1 MSNTAEAS
9 ELSITVGLLG
19 ANHQITKLVGESL
32 GSPGQKSDLQFYNRL
47 DTSLQCVF
55 TAVAPIGYP
64 DKVKSLIQ
72 TCAET
77 DIHVMCVD
85 CETGITP
92 EIGEIMVV
100 MDLFVQYY
108 HIMPIA
114 IIGGITKK
122 NEWQKGNI
130 KTQLT
135 KFTEQTHLKG
145 MRILSL
151 EQRQDYE
158 QLKEILMEMG
168 KEIAETRAS
177 KSSELSNDKINE
189 PVKVLIDHVFPVKG
203 VGTVVLGLVKRGIVR
218 IGEMYDLAPV
228 QSKIILRSIQKFD
241 RDFKTAYIGDRV
253 GLALKGVKAANLD
266 RNTVFCSLNS
276 MEKTAEIKGTLNV
289 SPFFKPQHPSG
300 CISPEDTRNYHLIV
314 DLAISPV
321 KLLDGDNIAP
331 GKAGKLHL
339 KLDKPLVHD
348 KQGLRGILAE
358 FGPFQKKLRIVG
370 YFHQN

>member
-1 MSNTAEAS
+1 MSETAETS

-19 ANHQITKLVGESL
+19 SNHQITKLVGESL

-47 DTSLQCVF
+47 DTSLHCVF

-64 DKVKSLIQ
+64 DKLKSLIQ
-72 TCAET
+72 NCAET

-108 HIMPIA
+108 NTKPIA

-122 NEWQKGNI
+122 NEWQKENI
-130 KTQLT
+130 HKQLS

-145 MRILSL
+145 MKIISL
-151 EQRQDYE
+151 EQRSDYQ

-168 KEIAETRAS
+168 QEIADARKS
-177 KSSELSNDKINE
+177 KFSDDSTPES
-189 PVKVLIDHVFPVKG
+189 VKVLIDHVFPVKG
-203 VGTVVLGLVKRGIVR
+203 VGTVVLGLVKQGIVR
-218 IGEMYDLAPV
+218 AGEMYDLAPV
-228 QSKIILRSIQKFD
+228 QNKVILRSIQKFD
-241 RDFKTAYIGDRV
+241 RDFKVAYIGDRV
-253 GLALKGVKAANLD
+253 GLALKGIKAPVLD

-276 MEKTAEIKGTLNV
+276 MEKTDEVEGTLHV

-300 CISPEDTRNYHLIV
+300 CVTPEDTRNYHLIV
-314 DLAISPV
+314 DLAISPI
-321 KLLDGDNIAP
+321 KLLGGDNIAP

-348 KQGLRGILAE
+348 KQGLRGIVAE
-358 FGPFQKKLRIVG
+358 FGPFQNRLRIVG
-370 YFHQN
+370 YFHQR